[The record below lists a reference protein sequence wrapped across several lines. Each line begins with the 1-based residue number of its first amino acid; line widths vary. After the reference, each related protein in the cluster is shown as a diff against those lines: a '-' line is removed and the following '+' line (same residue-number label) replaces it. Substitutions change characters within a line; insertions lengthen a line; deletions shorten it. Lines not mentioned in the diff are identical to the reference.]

1 MPVNPSWL
9 VSAGLV
15 LLAAL
20 PHQIPST
27 GRRILHSGLGAV
39 TFAVAAAWV
48 TTKVPVLGIAMMILL
63 AGVWFHG
70 PQLGEEGF
78 AQHGHAALTYKRP
91 QAAEGFARHGHAE
104 LTLNGRIDR
113 EGFQT
118 ILNKDRVKSGTQWHV
133 ETALKETPKGIQDRT
148 YDPAI
153 HLDEIPDHDHRWEV
167 EYALE
172 EHPTAIQDR
181 PVSGPM
187 EYDESQPSHSFGY

>member
-1 MPVNPSWL
+1 MQAPPSQFMRPHWMPVNPSWL

-15 LLAAL
+15 LLGVL
-20 PHQIPST
+20 PHQIPSA
-27 GRRILHSGLGAV
+27 GRRILHSGLGATV
-39 TFAVAAAWV
+39 FAAAAVWV
-48 TTKVPVLGIAMMILL
+48 TLKVPVLGIAMLILL

-70 PQLGEEGF
+70 PQLGEGF
-78 AQHGHAALTYKRP
+78 AQHDHAALTYKRP
-91 QAAEGFARHGHAE
+91 RAAEGFQG
-104 LTLNGRIDR
+104 T
-113 EGFQT
+113 T
-118 ILNKDRVKSGTQWHV
+118 LNKDRVKSGTKWHV
-133 ETALKETPKGIQDRT
+133 EKTLKETPKGIQDRT

-172 EHPTAIQDR
+172 EHPAAIQDR